1 MWRYLGLLA
10 GLLLSSSMT
19 SGLAD
24 DAKMAEAARK
34 PCPARNQGSG
44 NVEAPRWVA
53 ITLFR
58 DTRFEGRSCTFD
70 GDIPDLNTYAFAGI
84 ASSVR
89 IQGGIWQLCEKPNYR
104 GYCIELERSQ
114 SDFNLFGFND
124 RARSLRRLR

>member
-1 MWRYLGLLA
+1 MWRFAGMLA
-10 GLLLSSSMT
+10 GLLLLSSMT
-19 SGLAD
+19 PVLAGD
-24 DAKMAEAARK
+24 GKAVGMPQKSCLPK
-34 PCPARNQGSG
+34 SQGG
-44 NVEAPRWVA
+44 GGVEAPRWVT

-104 GYCIELERSQ
+104 GFCIELDRSQ
-114 SDFNLFGFND
+114 TDFNLFGFND
-124 RARSLRRLR
+124 RARSLRRIR